1 VKLLL
6 FYIKFK
12 SIQDKYESLRK
23 SVIHNDG
30 NDNNIL
36 VDESDWECVS
46 AIIDYGDSVY
56 SQTVNDISV
65 VLAYALMNYEQPLDA
80 SEAILSGYHAVFPLL
95 DDELGVL
102 YVTTAMR
109 LVISVTKSAINKSK
123 EPDNRYLLVSEKPAW
138 SLLETW
144 MKIPEKLAY
153 YTFRRA
159 CDMTPCD
166 KYEAFVDYSLQ
177 DDTEWTIEKLMP
189 SSRSKRVDSLDLSV
203 SSKFVGNF
211 SNYLNSEV
219 GF

>member
-1 VKLLL
+1 VT
-6 FYIKFK
+6 
-12 SIQDKYESLRK
+12 
-23 SVIHNDG
+23 
-30 NDNNIL
+30 
-36 VDESDWECVS
+36 

-56 SQTVNDISV
+56 SQTINDISV

-80 SEAILSGYHAVFPLL
+80 SEAILSGYHAIFPLL
-95 DDELGVL
+95 DDELSVL

-123 EPDNRYLLVSEKPAW
+123 EPDNLYLLVSEKPAW
-138 SLLETW
+138 SLLEKW
-144 MKIPEKLAY
+144 IKIPEKFAY
-153 YTFRRA
+153 YMFRRA
-159 CDMTPCD
+159 CGMTPCD

-177 DDTEWTIEKLMP
+177 GDTKWTLEKLMP

-219 GF
+219 GSYIFVKSRINYLKEIKYLKILTLYYPHKIFYFFHVRFQFYYLIQ